1 MSEGG
6 SICGSNIP
14 NFVGNSNDCF
24 KYDSKEKYE
33 NNPFQCGT
41 AVKVDVPRGFF
52 DNNTSN
58 CILDPF
64 RDWSSQATSFEYY
77 VVKNNYSDSL
87 SSLFSWD
94 SINSKEEVWF
104 EVGEKRCFNFTW

>member
-1 MSEGG
+1 MNHYVSLKTYKIVGLIKSFRIFGTMSEGG

-41 AVKVDVPRGFF
+41 AVKVDVPRGSF
-52 DNNTSN
+52 DNNTFN
-58 CILDPF
+58 CMLDQF
-64 RDWSSQATSFEYY
+64 RDWSS
-77 VVKNNYSDSL
+77 
-87 SSLFSWD
+87 
-94 SINSKEEVWF
+94 
-104 EVGEKRCFNFTW
+104 